1 MSPSSGAEP
10 SARLSTSPLRGRCV
24 SSVLAPLSGS
34 YPPPEGRLPMHYSPV
49 CHFTTVLRQL
59 LVRLA
64 CVRRAGSVRSEP
76 GSNSRK
82 TETSWNSTQGPPLQY
97 TSIQLSKNEWFSS
110 KRAMLQKHG
119 VPVKCP
125 AGLRAPLK
133 TLDNRNFLDPPT

>member
-49 CHFTTVLRQL
+49 CHFTSVLLRL

-64 CVRRAGSVRSEP
+64 CVRPTASVRAEP

-82 TETSWNSTQGPPLQY
+82 DNRGTSTQGPPLQH
-97 TSIQLSKNEWFSS
+97 TSIQRSRNE
-110 KRAMLQKHG
+110 
-119 VPVKCP
+119 
-125 AGLRAPLK
+125 RAP
-133 TLDNRNFLDPPT
+133 PTRST

>member
-49 CHFTTVLRQL
+49 RHCTSVLLRL

-64 CVRRAGSVRSEP
+64 CVKRAASVRSEP
-76 GSNSRK
+76 GSNSRYGVMELDPRA
-82 TETSWNSTQGPPLQY
+82 T
-97 TSIQLSKNEWFSS
+97 TSIHLTLLALFSCQRTRKS
-110 KRAMLQKHG
+110 
-119 VPVKCP
+119 VKAAHSTTP
-125 AGLRAPLK
+125 
-133 TLDNRNFLDPPT
+133 